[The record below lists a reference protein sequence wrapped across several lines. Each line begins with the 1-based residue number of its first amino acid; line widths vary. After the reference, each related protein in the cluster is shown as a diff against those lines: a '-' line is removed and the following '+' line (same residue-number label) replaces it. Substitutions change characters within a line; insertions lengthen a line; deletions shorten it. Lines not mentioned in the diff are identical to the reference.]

1 MNVSVTKVTQQAMR
15 AMSKPR
21 GVPEVK
27 SWAGPAKPGLALGL
41 GLLAAGVTGVA
52 GFAADRL
59 SRDRRRAITLD
70 EELGDHF
77 FRGDPDEEFTVTAP
91 DGVLLHVEVDYPRVP
106 RSRDTASGL
115 NGANG
120 SNGSAR
126 ANGANGTGDTL
137 RHDPDVPVEDDGVV
151 KPTVILCHGY
161 CLTKECWVFQRR
173 ALRRAGY
180 RVVLWDQR
188 GHGRSGSGDPDSY
201 HVDKLGDDLA
211 AVIAATA
218 PEGPIVLVGHSMGG
232 MTLMSYALGHAE
244 ELAERVVGAAFI
256 ATSSGRLGDVEYG
269 LGRVAGGVVHRTAPG
284 FVRMLTGV
292 PQLVDGAVRAGRDVI
307 DFLVDWGSF
316 GSPVPMSV
324 AKLTTDMIT
333 GTDMEVVA
341 AFMYRFDEHDKTEAL
356 ARFDGRELLVFNGT
370 KDRLTP
376 PEHSEE
382 IIRHL
387 PGAEHVLVEGAGHV
401 IMLEV
406 PDLLNTAL
414 LELMERASRAVAD
427 ESPVE
432 RDAVQVTRVTEAPWK
447 LSEIRAAYEGE
458 WR

>member
-1 MNVSVTKVTQQAMR
+1 MTIVNVSVTNATEQAVK
-15 AMSKPR
+15 ALSNPR
-21 GVPEVK
+21 GVPAVK
-27 SWAGPAKPGLALGL
+27 SWSGPAKPGIALGL
-41 GLLAAGVTGVA
+41 GILAAGVTGVA
-52 GFAADRL
+52 GFAAERL

-70 EELGDHF
+70 EELGDHL

-91 DGVLLHVEVDYPRVP
+91 DGVLLHVEVDYPRMLRNRETPV
-106 RSRDTASGL
+106 DAADDAS
-115 NGANG
+115 APVV
-120 SNGSAR
+120 
-126 ANGANGTGDTL
+126 
-137 RHDPDVPVEDDGVV
+137 HDPELPVENEGRV

-232 MTLMSYALGHAE
+232 MTLMSYALGHEE
-244 ELAERVVGAAFI
+244 ELQSRVVGAGFV
-256 ATSSGRLGDVEYG
+256 ATSAGALSDAEYG
-269 LGRVAGGVVHRTAPG
+269 LGRLAGTVVHRTAPG
-284 FVRMLTGV
+284 FVRLLSGV
-292 PQLVDGAVRAGRDVI
+292 PQLVNGAVRAGRDVV

-341 AFMYRFDEHDKTEAL
+341 AFMPRFDDHDKTEAL
-356 ARFDGRELLVFNGT
+356 GRFDGRELLVFNGT

-382 IIRHL
+382 IVRHL
-387 PGAEHVLVEGAGHV
+387 PGAEHILVEGAGHV

-406 PDLLNTAL
+406 PDLLNQAL
-414 LELMERASRAVAD
+414 LEMLERACRIATSEGTRSDRGAV
-427 ESPVE
+427 P
-432 RDAVQVTRVTEAPWK
+432 VTRVAEAPWH
-447 LSEIRAAYEGE
+447 LRDIRAAYEGE

>member
-1 MNVSVTKVTQQAMR
+1 MNVSVTKATEQAAR
-15 AMSKPR
+15 ALAKPR

-27 SWAGPAKPGLALGL
+27 SWSGPAKPGIALGL
-41 GLLAAGVTGVA
+41 GLIAAGVTGVA

-91 DGVLLHVEVDYPRVP
+91 DGVLLHVEVDYPRST
-106 RSRDTASGL
+106 RSRDRE
-115 NGANG
+115 
-120 SNGSAR
+120 NGSAAADDDAR
-126 ANGANGTGDTL
+126 SEVGAPPESEGTV
-137 RHDPDVPVEDDGVV
+137 R
-151 KPTVILCHGY
+151 PTVILCHGY
-161 CLTKECWVFQRR
+161 CLTKDCWVFQRR

-232 MTLMSYALGHAE
+232 MTLMSYALGHAD
-244 ELAERVVGAAFI
+244 ELAERVVGAAFV
-256 ATSSGRLGDVEYG
+256 ATSAGGLNDVEYG
-269 LGRVAGGVVHRTAPG
+269 LGRLAGGVVHKTAPG
-284 FVRMLTGV
+284 FVRLLSGV
-292 PQLVDGAVRAGRDVI
+292 PQLVNGAVRAGRDVV

-341 AFMYRFDEHDKTEAL
+341 AFMPRFDEHDKTEAL

-376 PEHSEE
+376 PAHSEE

-406 PDLLNTAL
+406 PDLLNSAL
-414 LELMERASRAVAD
+414 LELMERATRMASTGFAETKDDEGTDVSVTKVA
-427 ESPVE
+427 
-432 RDAVQVTRVTEAPWK
+432 AAPWT
-447 LSEIRAAYEGE
+447 LGGIRAAYERE

>member
-1 MNVSVTKVTQQAMR
+1 MVNVSVTNATGQMVKAL
-15 AMSKPR
+15 AKPR
-21 GVPEVK
+21 GVPAVK
-27 SWAGPAKPGLALGL
+27 TWSGPARPGIALGL
-41 GLLAAGVTGVA
+41 GIVAAGVTGVA
-52 GFAADRL
+52 GFAAERL

-70 EELGDHF
+70 EELGEHF

-91 DGVLLHVEVDYPRVP
+91 DGVLLHVEVDYPRLLRTRDSDVP
-106 RSRDTASGL
+106 SREQ
-115 NGANG
+115 NG
-120 SNGSAR
+120 STDR
-126 ANGANGTGDTL
+126 V
-137 RHDPDVPVEDDGVV
+137 HDASMPVVGEGRV

-161 CLTKECWVFQRR
+161 CLTKDCWVFQRR

-232 MTLMSYALGHAE
+232 MTLMSYALGHGE
-244 ELAERVVGAAFI
+244 ELEARVVGAAFV
-256 ATSSGRLGDVEYG
+256 ATSAGQLSEVEYG

-284 FVRMLTGV
+284 FVRMLSGV
-292 PQLVDGAVRAGRDVI
+292 PQLVNGAVRAGRDVV

-316 GSPVPMSV
+316 GTPVPMSV
-324 AKLTTDMIT
+324 AKLTTDMIV

-341 AFMYRFDEHDKTEAL
+341 AFMPRFDDHDKTEAL

-382 IIRHL
+382 IVRHL

-414 LELMERASRAVAD
+414 LELMERASRAPVSQAELDD
-427 ESPVE
+427 ESE
-432 RDAVQVTRVTEAPWK
+432 LESREAYDAVTVTTVAEAPST
-447 LSEIRAAYEGE
+447 LRDIRAAFEGE